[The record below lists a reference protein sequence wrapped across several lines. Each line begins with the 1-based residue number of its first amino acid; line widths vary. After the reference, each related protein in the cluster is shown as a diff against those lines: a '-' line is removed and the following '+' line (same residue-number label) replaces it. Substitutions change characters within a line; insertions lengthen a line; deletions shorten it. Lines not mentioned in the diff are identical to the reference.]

1 MRVPSIAVFFEYY
14 FDRTKLRPRRQFP
27 YDLQNLYLAIQA
39 LPPQELTE
47 MVNVL
52 YDIDDYAPTDS
63 IPQMR
68 MNDLIGWLARFMGI
82 LAKINGQ
89 AQMDISKSNEA
100 QNRSIAELQKRY
112 GGERLLEP
120 DMIKEYYLYCTFNPH
135 GSSPAEELKHR
146 SDQKP
151 PALDTTVSQKVVLPP
166 ANAGPPFFPELPY
179 YGPEKT
185 LDHNPPASLIREFSL
200 FMVEKVPI
208 GGNERYVWIDV
219 GPKGGVY
226 LIEICEASA
235 PIWTA
240 VEYDKRCGRESKR
253 VVEPFQWFTN
263 INQQK
268 SIEGRITIRHVGKTI
283 ESGQFFSLKVYF
295 RKRRP
300 GER

>member
-1 MRVPSIAVFFEYY
+1 MRYPSLVDLFEYY

-52 YDIDDYAPTDS
+52 YDIDDYAPTDT

-120 DMIKEYYLYCTFNPH
+120 DMIKEYYLYCIFNPH
-135 GSSPAEELKHR
+135 GLKPAEPKHR
-146 SDQKP
+146 GDEKQ
-151 PALDTTVSQKVVLPP
+151 ALETMSPKILPP
-166 ANAGPPFFPELPY
+166 NPAFAVPDLPY
-179 YGPEKT
+179 YGPQKT
-185 LDHNPPASLIREFSL
+185 LDQTPPASLIRQFSL
-200 FMVEKVPI
+200 FMVEEVHLF
-208 GGNERYVWIDV
+208 GSEHRYAPIDV
-219 GPKGGVY
+219 GAKGGVF
-226 LIEICEASA
+226 LLEICEAPV

-253 VVEPFQWFTN
+253 VIEPFQWFTSF
-263 INQQK
+263 IHQK
-268 SIEGRITIRHVGKTI
+268 SAEPIKVRHVGKTI
-283 ESGQFFSLKVYF
+283 ESGHFMKLKVYF
-295 RKRRP
+295 RKRRQ